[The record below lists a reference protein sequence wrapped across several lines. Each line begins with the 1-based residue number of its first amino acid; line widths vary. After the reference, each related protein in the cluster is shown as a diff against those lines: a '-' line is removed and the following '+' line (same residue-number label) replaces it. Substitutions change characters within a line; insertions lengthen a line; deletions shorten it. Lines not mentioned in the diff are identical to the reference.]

1 VLARLGGWAVVT
13 GASDGI
19 GRAFAADLAARG
31 FPLVLV
37 ARREDKLRELAS
49 SLVSFH
55 GVACQVLVADLA
67 TTAGVQISTKHV
79 KTSALVE
86 NGGTVVIGGIYE
98 ETERQDV
105 TRVPF
110 FGDLP
115 YVGFLFKNSR
125 EHDLRI
131 ARLEVKAENTQA
143 HMIEGLAR
151 VEQAVHR
158 LTDRVERI
166 VEQG

>member
-1 VLARLGGWAVVT
+1 MRPMEQFIDFSFKGLL
-13 GASDGI
+13 
-19 GRAFAADLAARG
+19 L
-31 FPLVLV
+31 LV
-37 ARREDKLRELAS
+37 
-49 SLVSFH
+49 
-55 GVACQVLVADLA
+55 
-67 TTAGVQISTKHV
+67 
-79 KTSALVE
+79 
-86 NGGTVVIGGIYE
+86 GGT
-98 ETERQDV
+98 
-105 TRVPF
+105 
-110 FGDLP
+110 
-115 YVGFLFKNSR
+115 VGFLFKNSR